1 MMYAYQNLILT
12 IFNIENQNQ
21 VYGLCRLNYNKKGS
35 VCMTNANMEVIADL
49 LIQLGTA
56 IKQNVKVEYI
66 VENNLGSTN
75 TKEYLTRK
83 QVLEMYSPVIT
94 DYGLRQSMNMDNFPY
109 IRRGKQY
116 FFVKDEIDKWLVE
129 RNVSLPIKTKTIKYV

>member
-1 MMYAYQNLILT
+1 
-12 IFNIENQNQ
+12 
-21 VYGLCRLNYNKKGS
+21 
-35 VCMTNANMEVIADL
+35 MTNANMELIADL

-56 IKQNVKVEYI
+56 IKQNTNVEHS
-66 VENNLGSTN
+66 VENYLSSTN

-94 DYGLRQSMNMDNFPY
+94 EYGLRQSINMDNFPY
-109 IRRGKQY
+109 VRRGKQY
-116 FFVKDEIDKWLVE
+116 FFVKDEIDKWLSE

>member
-1 MMYAYQNLILT
+1 MYAYQNLNLT

-49 LIQLGTA
+49 LIQLGNA
-56 IKQNVKVEYI
+56 IKQNVKVEYS
-66 VENNLGSTN
+66 VENNLSSTN

-83 QVLEMYSPVIT
+83 QVLEMYAPFLTEYS
-94 DYGLRQSMNMDNFPY
+94 LRESIHKENFPY
-109 IRRGKQY
+109 VRRGRQY
-116 FFVKDEIDKWLVE
+116 FFRQEEIDKWLSE
-129 RNVSLPIKTKTIKYV
+129 RNMTIPMRTKTIKYV

>member
-1 MMYAYQNLILT
+1 
-12 IFNIENQNQ
+12 
-21 VYGLCRLNYNKKGS
+21 
-35 VCMTNANMEVIADL
+35 MTNANMELIADL

-56 IKQNVKVEYI
+56 IKQNVKVEYS

>member
-1 MMYAYQNLILT
+1 
-12 IFNIENQNQ
+12 
-21 VYGLCRLNYNKKGS
+21 
-35 VCMTNANMEVIADL
+35 MELIADL

-56 IKQNVKVEYI
+56 IKQNMKVEYS

-94 DYGLRQSMNMDNFPY
+94 DYQLRQLMNMYNFPY
-109 IRRGKQY
+109 IRRGKKY
-116 FFVKDEIDKWLVE
+116 FFVKDEIDKWLNE
-129 RNVSLPIKTKTIKYV
+129 RNMTLPTRTKTIKYV